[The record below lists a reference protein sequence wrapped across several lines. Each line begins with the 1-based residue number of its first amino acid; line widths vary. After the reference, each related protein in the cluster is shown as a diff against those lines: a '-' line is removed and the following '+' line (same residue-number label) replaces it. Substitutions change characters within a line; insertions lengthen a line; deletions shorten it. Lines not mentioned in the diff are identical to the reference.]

1 MKALRQRRRWNF
13 WIGWSMKRVL
23 TYAILITV
31 TIITIGP
38 FLYMM
43 SISLRP
49 DFSFMYFPLSLI
61 PERTDLSNYQLLFRH
76 SLIERWILNSA
87 FIATSVT
94 FLQLITCSL
103 AGYAFARGNF
113 PGRDV
118 IFWIFM
124 GTLMIPSTVIIVPL
138 FILMSQLKWVDTYYA
153 LIVPASTSI
162 FGTFLLRQFFKTIPR
177 DYDDAA
183 LIDGANRFDIY
194 WRILLPLSKPA
205 LATLATLTF
214 LAHWNDF
221 LYPLIMTHSLKMR
234 PLTVGLATMVV
245 QQGQAGVQMAGA
257 TVTFIPTFLFFL
269 VMQRYVVRGITL
281 SGVKQ

>member
-1 MKALRQRRRWNF
+1 MVTLLRGRGWDF
-13 WIGWSMKRVL
+13 WVTWLIKRLL
-23 TYAILITV
+23 TYAILIAV
-31 TIITIGP
+31 TALTIRP
-38 FLYMM
+38 FLYMI
-43 SISLRP
+43 SISVRP

-61 PERTDLSNYQLLFRH
+61 PEEVGWNNYQLLFRH

-87 FIATSVT
+87 VIAVSITL
-94 FLQLITCSL
+94 LQLFTCSM
-103 AGYAFARGNF
+103 AGYAFARGDF
-113 PGRDV
+113 PGRDT

-124 GTLMIPSTVIIVPL
+124 GTLMIPSTVIIVPM
-138 FILMSQLKWVDTYYA
+138 FILMSMLGWVDSYYA

-162 FGTFLLRQFFKTIPR
+162 FGTFLLRQNFKGVPK

-183 LIDGANRFDIY
+183 YIDGANRFDIY
-194 WRILLPLSKPA
+194 WRILLPLSRPA

-221 LYPLIMTHSLKMR
+221 LYPLIMTQSLEMR

-257 TVTFIPTFLFFL
+257 TITFIPTFLFFFI
-269 VMQRYVVRGITL
+269 MQRYVVRGITL
-281 SGVKQ
+281 SGVKG